1 MVPVGRRIDELR
13 GEVAGHLGARRRIRQ
28 WIAIGFVLGLLIG
41 AGVAAGAA
49 ALYWPEKDQPLKMMM
64 REREIPVKAAP
75 VLSGQTTFTA
85 QGLTC
90 GIEWITGTHAEHFA
104 KGRLCRVKISI
115 ANNSLATVQVAN
127 LEQRLVLS
135 DGTQLG
141 MDLESME
148 IKRQLREFTLGAS
161 DTLVEDLW
169 FDLPKNTTPTA
180 LLLRTNAEAPQGRAD
195 LPQKD
200 WSKR

>member
-1 MVPVGRRIDELR
+1 M
-13 GEVAGHLGARRRIRQ
+13 AGTLGMRRRIRQ
-28 WIAIGFVLGLLIG
+28 WVGIGFVLGLLIG
-41 AGVAAGAA
+41 AGLAAGVA
-49 ALYWPEKDQPLKMMM
+49 ALYWPEEDKPLKMTM
-64 REREIPVKAAP
+64 REWEIPVKDPA
-75 VLSGQTTFTA
+75 VLSGQTTFTV

-104 KGRLCRVKISI
+104 KGRLCRVKVSI
-115 ANNSLATVQVAN
+115 ANNSLATVQIAN
-127 LEQRLVLS
+127 LEQRLVLP

-148 IKRQLREFTLGAS
+148 IKRQLRDFTLGAS

-169 FDLPKNTTPTA
+169 FDIPPGSSPA
-180 LLLRTNAEAPQGRAD
+180 AILLRANPDAPQGRAE

>member
-1 MVPVGRRIDELR
+1 MGVVGRKVGELR
-13 GEVAGHLGARRRIRQ
+13 GEVVGHLWVRRRIRQ
-28 WIAIGFVLGLLIG
+28 WISIGFVLGLMLG
-41 AGVAAGAA
+41 AAAAAGVA
-49 ALYWPEKDQPLKMMM
+49 ALYWPEQDKPLKMTM
-64 REREIPVKAAP
+64 REGEIPVKAPA
-75 VLSGQTTFTA
+75 VLSGPATLTA

-104 KGRLCRVKISI
+104 QGRLCRVKVSI
-115 ANNSLATVQVAN
+115 ANNSLATVQIAN
-127 LEQRLVLS
+127 LEQRLVLP
-135 DGTQLG
+135 DGTQLA

-169 FDLPKNTTPTA
+169 FDLPKNVTPTA
-180 LLLRTNAEAPQGRAD
+180 ILLRANPETPQGRAE

-200 WSKR
+200 WSRK

>member
-1 MVPVGRRIDELR
+1 MGVVGRKVEELR
-13 GEVAGHLGARRRIRQ
+13 GEVVGHLRCRRRIRQ

-41 AGVAAGAA
+41 AGLAAGAA
-49 ALYWPEKDQPLKMMM
+49 ALYWPEKDRPLKMTM
-64 REREIPVKAAP
+64 REWEIPVKAPA
-75 VLSGQTTFTA
+75 VLSGPATFTV

-104 KGRLCRVKISI
+104 QGRLCRVKVSI
-115 ANNSLATVQVAN
+115 ANTSLATVHIAN
-127 LEQRLVLS
+127 LEQRLVLPDDS
-135 DGTQLG
+135 RLG

-169 FDLPKNTTPTA
+169 FDLPKGVSPTA
-180 LLLRTNAEAPQGRAD
+180 VLLRANADTPQGRAE
-195 LPQKD
+195 LPQHD
-200 WSKR
+200 WSRK